1 VAAIGA
7 IGESPDRK
15 SSIGI
20 LVIRISRILVTRGLG
35 ISESR
40 SPKSQQGGRSCHGAS
55 CHPIGESRFE
65 GSTIPWANVFQHLK
79 PRSPDRWYD
88 CGHTEG
94 SHMDP
99 KGLAPEG

>member
-20 LVIRISRILVTRGLG
+20 LVIGISGILVTRGLG

-40 SPKSQQGGRSCHGAS
+40 SPKPRQGGKCHCGAS
-55 CHPIGESRFE
+55 CQHIGDKEESSVVWGPAVSIAENRDSRIGNPVGKCILAFE
-65 GSTIPWANVFQHLK
+65 TPK
-79 PRSPDRWYD
+79 PR
-88 CGHTEG
+88 
-94 SHMDP
+94 
-99 KGLAPEG
+99 